1 MEKTNTGRSGN
12 NERVW
17 SPAETHAKG
26 VNSCGWTHL
35 QEVWTAGRED
45 SQTSPVWLWG
55 LRTGRIHQVWFG
67 VKGASFSKRIWPVVY
82 KSIGMTLTGV
92 RNTPLWLKCFGM
104 WPTHGIQYRH
114 LGDKDDEIRLL
125 GVNKTSQ
132 DPILLIW
139 GFLPQV
145 DSLRLQFTSDSRNVE
160 CQTLLNLTLQLFITF
175 AEIRNWK
182 SYQQDVTK
190 FQVTLL
196 PGGPVVCQ
204 QDFTL
209 ILHPR
214 INDRTRRGD
223 FRWPRGGKFQT
234 SGEGRMRF

>member
-1 MEKTNTGRSGN
+1 MLLLTGRLQLSSWDLSRSVEFQGVVATQFILFWMMTEHSARWGGIAGQSVSKIVLQGVAFTGSHSYEKEKTNTGRSGN

-67 VKGASFSKRIWPVVY
+67 VKGAAFSKRIWPVVY

-92 RNTPLWLKCFGM
+92 RNIPLWLKCFGM
-104 WPTHGIQYRH
+104 WPTHGIDHRH
-114 LGDKDDEIRLL
+114 LGDKDDEIWLL

-145 DSLRLQFTSDSRNVE
+145 ESLRLQFTSDSRNVE
-160 CQTLLNLTLQLFITF
+160 CHLLHL
-175 AEIRNWK
+175 
-182 SYQQDVTK
+182 
-190 FQVTLL
+190 
-196 PGGPVVCQ
+196 
-204 QDFTL
+204 
-209 ILHPR
+209 
-214 INDRTRRGD
+214 
-223 FRWPRGGKFQT
+223 
-234 SGEGRMRF
+234 